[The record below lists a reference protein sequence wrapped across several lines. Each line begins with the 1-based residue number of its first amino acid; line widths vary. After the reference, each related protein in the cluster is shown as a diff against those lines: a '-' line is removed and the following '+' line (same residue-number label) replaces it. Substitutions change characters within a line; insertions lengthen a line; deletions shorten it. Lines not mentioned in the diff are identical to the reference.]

1 MLLESKLF
9 AWLYMYQL
17 VDTLPLSWTVSEG
30 KHVCAVCKNEVE
42 NFALSRPLVKSQCSE
57 YGVAED
63 TWSQDMRVC
72 SNCRCVIG
80 IGRKLV

>member
-1 MLLESKLF
+1 MLRESKLF
-9 AWLYMYQL
+9 VWVCQR
-17 VDTLPLSWTVSEG
+17 VDGLPLTLTVSEG

-72 SNCRCVIG
+72 SNCRCVITSG
-80 IGRKLV
+80 AN